1 MTQKQTISP
10 TAKSASFIPAN
21 EPVTAGI
28 KTEPGKDLF
37 QQLHIQCKLNIGSV
51 NDPLEHEADAMADK
65 VMRMPEKNFIQKKC
79 AHCQEEEKAQRKPL
93 LSFIQKKQT
102 ENNNTVSDSVSN
114 QIQSAKNS
122 GTAMHETTKSFM
134 DSRFGANFSNVKI
147 HTGNYAV
154 QLSRD
159 LNAQAFTVGN
169 DIYFNE
175 GKYQPGSSEGKR
187 LLAHELTHTIQQSG
201 SIQRDKDKTKEDA
214 EVISLQKN
222 ISGGEWKEAYAY
234 LSGQW
239 MKIMLEKLNALTET
253 EIDALIT
260 NADAAKNAKGSV
272 LGEGGKNRCLA
283 AILSVKSVKKSDWSD
298 ANIAIAEQKA
308 LTIPFD
314 QRKEIIAFLSGSKSK
329 AAKKLQVILNKP
341 FLGYTASAYDFS
353 DRFLKH
359 SDKLGFNIES
369 TTQTLPTTPWT
380 GDDPDPQT
388 ARTTDSATKSFE
400 QSDIVFFSGHQ
411 YAQYKR
417 PGLYTN
423 NVSDSCFNMGAISK
437 KLNKVKLVASTSC
450 ATICK
455 DVAKIYIDKF
465 PNALVLGYKY
475 SAPLNGGVVSKAFV
489 DSLIKKGPIDLTAST
504 GLDAVKDSWK
514 TVTTSNAGKEG
525 QPGILYGN
533 DVEFYNGKKW
543 QTAKADSKENEC
555 HYH

>member
-1 MTQKQTISP
+1 MQQTTISP
-10 TAKSASFIPAN
+10 VAESAFISAN
-21 EPVTAGI
+21 RYSPTGIQAEAGKNVLRQLPV
-28 KTEPGKDLF
+28 
-37 QQLHIQCKLNIGSV
+37 QCKLNIGSV
-51 NDPLEHEADAMADK
+51 NDPSEHEADAMADK
-65 VMRMPEKNFIQKKC
+65 VMRMPEQNFIQRKC
-79 AHCQEEEKAQRKPL
+79 AHCEEEEKAQRKPL
-93 LSFIQKKQT
+93 ASFIQKKET
-102 ENNNTVSDSVSN
+102 ENNSTVSDSVSN
-114 QIQSAKNS
+114 QIQSTKGS
-122 GTAMHETTKSFM
+122 GNAMPASTKSFM
-134 DSRFGANFSNVKI
+134 ESRFGTDFSNIKI
-147 HTGNYAV
+147 HTGNYAE
-154 QLSRD
+154 QLSKD
-159 LNAQAFTVGN
+159 LSAQAFTVGN
-169 DIYFNE
+169 DIYFNN
-175 GKYQPGSSEGKR
+175 GKYQPESSDGKR

-214 EVISLQKN
+214 EVVSLQKN
-222 ISGGEWKEAYAY
+222 ISAGEWKEAYAY

-260 NADAAKNAKGSV
+260 NADAAKTAKGSV
-272 LGEGGKNRCLA
+272 LSEGGKNRCLA
-283 AILSVKSVKKSDWSD
+283 AIFSVKSVKKSDWSD

-329 AAKKLQVILNKP
+329 AAKKLHNILNKP

-359 SDKLGFNIES
+359 SDKLGFDVES

-380 GDDPDPQT
+380 GDDPDPQST
-388 ARTTDSATKSFE
+388 HTTDTATKSFE

-423 NVSDSCFNMGAISK
+423 DVSDSCFNMGAISK

-489 DSLIKKGPIDLTAST
+489 NSLVKKGAIDLSSTA
-504 GLDAVKDSWK
+504 GLDEVKDSWK

-525 QPGILYGN
+525 QPGMLFGN
-533 DVEFYNGKKW
+533 DVEFFNGKKW
-543 QTAKADSKENEC
+543 QTAKADSKENDC